1 MRSATSFRDTC
12 FTVFDKMMNT
22 VPSTV
27 TLSDPVVIRP
37 WIMLKSFL
45 DLTPAGVANFSG
57 VIAAHATTEPP
68 ATATYQ
74 YVTVGNGNTG
84 TKNSQVGG
92 KSDSSPFKNHLFIG
106 S

>member
-12 FTVFDKMMNT
+12 FAVFDKMMNT

-27 TLSDPVVIRP
+27 TLSDPVVVRP

-45 DLTPAGVANFSG
+45 DLTPAGVANFTG
-57 VIAAHATTEPP
+57 QIAAHATAEPP

-74 YVTVGNGNTG
+74 YVTTGNGNTG
-84 TKNSQVGG
+84 TKISQVGS
-92 KSDSSPFKNHLFIG
+92 KSKYFPFQQY
-106 S
+106 